1 MNGSL
6 VSKMPRLININKL
19 RWGGR
24 GGGCNAVSR
33 RMCNVRN
40 DSVFSDNLFEEQ
52 LPAPVKLYV
61 ITANWKSTLS
71 RDGQKASY
79 LIIPALITLSGSR

>member
-1 MNGSL
+1 
-6 VSKMPRLININKL
+6 MPRLININKRVL
-19 RWGGR
+19 HRR
-24 GGGCNAVSR
+24 GEERRCNAVSR

-40 DSVFSDNLFEEQ
+40 DSVFSDNLFEKQ

>member
-1 MNGSL
+1 MLGEE
-6 VSKMPRLININKL
+6 R
-19 RWGGR
+19 
-24 GGGCNAVSR
+24 CNAVSR

-40 DSVFSDNLFEEQ
+40 DSVFSDNLFEKQ